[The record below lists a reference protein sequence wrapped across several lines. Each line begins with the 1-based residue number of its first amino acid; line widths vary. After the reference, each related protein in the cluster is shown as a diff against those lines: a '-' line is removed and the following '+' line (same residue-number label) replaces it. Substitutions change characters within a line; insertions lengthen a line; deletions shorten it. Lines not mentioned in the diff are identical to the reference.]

1 MTRQP
6 PIAVEI
12 AAQIVL
18 ATAVGLFVS
27 IVLAGITMLLA
38 A

>member
-1 MTRQP
+1 MTK
-6 PIAVEI
+6 ITLFAVEL
-12 AAQIVL
+12 ATQTVL

-27 IVLAGITMLLA
+27 IVLAGAALLLA

>member
-1 MTRQP
+1 MTRQS
-6 PIAVEI
+6 PIAIEI